1 MKKRKYL
8 DDEEEEEEEGE
19 EEDGES
25 SNRRS
30 RRVTKGKKLAWWKG
44 ERPVYDGGRMI
55 GLLTANPTPQKKA
68 KGGRLVKGNG
78 AGNAISKRLLQGDDE
93 SSMRLIKSDAPVVL
107 PRDVSYLSR
116 QGGDDLMVWD
126 DQLDGT
132 RESKIVCYAESLPPS
147 ALPITQPRRP
157 GKDEVCFAAQS
168 FSVPEIGGKMSGWI
182 SGYVELPAGAIK
194 DAEGV
199 GECAQVFFISEC
211 QDGAIEL
218 GISDPAEME
227 WRDETAQRQ
236 LLKKGDSF
244 YVPPGNIY
252 RLENH
257 SANQSCFI
265 FWTIVKPL
273 TPAAPAVEAA
283 AAAESV
289 EAAVP
294 AQ

>member
-8 DDEEEEEEEGE
+8 DDDEEEEEEEEE
-19 EEDGES
+19 EEDGH

-55 GLLTANPTPQKKA
+55 GLLTANPTPQKKG
-68 KGGRLVKGNG
+68 KGGRLVKGSNSGNG
-78 AGNAISKRLLQGDDE
+78 VGVSKRLLQGDDE
-93 SSMRLIKSDAPVVL
+93 NGMRLIKTEEPIVL
-107 PRDVSYLSR
+107 PDDVVYLSR
-116 QGGDDLMVWD
+116 SNGDDLLVWD
-126 DQLDGT
+126 DQSDGT
-132 RESKIVCYAESLPPS
+132 RDSKIVCYAETLQPPS

-157 GKDEVCFAAQS
+157 GKEEVCYAAQS

-227 WRDETAQRQ
+227 WRDDTAQRQ

-273 TPAAPAVEAA
+273 SPAAAAAAA
-283 AAAESV
+283 AAAEASV
-289 EAAVP
+289 LV
-294 AQ
+294 Q